1 MKPIKSLNGANI
13 AIVALGNSQVDY
25 AIGAENSMQWD
36 EVWTVN
42 SAAAVYKSDRM
53 FMLDPASRFLDG
65 DDALNAVH
73 KFFNLDKNPVFDK

>member
-1 MKPIKSLNGANI
+1 MPKIESLQGAHV

-42 SAAAVYKSDRM
+42 SAAAVYKCRQ
-53 FMLDPASRFLDG
+53 RYTW
-65 DDALNAVH
+65 H
-73 KFFNLDKNPVFDK
+73 